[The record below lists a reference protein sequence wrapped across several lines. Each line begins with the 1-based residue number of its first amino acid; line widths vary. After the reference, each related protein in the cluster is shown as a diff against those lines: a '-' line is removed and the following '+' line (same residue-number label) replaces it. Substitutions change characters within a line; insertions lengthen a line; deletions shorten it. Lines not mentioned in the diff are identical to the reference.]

1 MIMREEGGGTKH
13 KIISKREINHL
24 QALDDKALK
33 QTTIEFRKIQIRING
48 STINMSLKMNKN
60 IIGVEE
66 VIITATDGKVAVDKT
81 EIAIE
86 KADYDAWKED
96 FLYYFCLKAFS
107 KRSLTN

>member
-1 MIMREEGGGTKH
+1 MKEEEGGTKH
-13 KIISKREINHL
+13 KIIIKREINHL

-60 IIGVEE
+60 KIGVEE
-66 VIITATDGKVAVDKT
+66 VTITATDGKVAVDET

-86 KADYDAWKED
+86 KADSDA
-96 FLYYFCLKAFS
+96 
-107 KRSLTN
+107 

>member
-1 MIMREEGGGTKH
+1 MKEEGGGTKH

-48 STINMSLKMNKN
+48 STTNMSLKMNRN

-66 VIITATDGKVAVDKT
+66 GKYRIHHRLQSVREVTITATDGKVAVDMT

-86 KADYDAWKED
+86 KADNDAHKED
-96 FLYYFCLKAFS
+96 FLLY
-107 KRSLTN
+107 